1 MIMICIQVISED
13 NAVAYAGSQGNFELN
28 AMRPLIINNFLHSAQ
43 ILADGCERLDEFCIS
58 GIRLNQKQIDF
69 YVSRSLM
76 LVTALSPVIGY
87 DKSAAIAHYA
97 TDHDLTLEEAA
108 IASGYIDR
116 LEFEKLVNLAKMVS
130 G

>member
-1 MIMICIQVISED
+1 
-13 NAVAYAGSQGNFELN
+13 LN
-28 AMRPLIINNFLHSAQ
+28 H
-43 ILADGCERLDEFCIS
+43 E
-58 GIRLNQKQIDF
+58 QIDF

-87 DKSAAIAHYA
+87 DKSASIAHYA

-108 IASGYIDR
+108 IASGYIDK

>member
-1 MIMICIQVISED
+1 
-13 NAVAYAGSQGNFELN
+13 
-28 AMRPLIINNFLHSAQ
+28 
-43 ILADGCERLDEFCIS
+43 
-58 GIRLNQKQIDF
+58 
-69 YVSRSLM
+69 M